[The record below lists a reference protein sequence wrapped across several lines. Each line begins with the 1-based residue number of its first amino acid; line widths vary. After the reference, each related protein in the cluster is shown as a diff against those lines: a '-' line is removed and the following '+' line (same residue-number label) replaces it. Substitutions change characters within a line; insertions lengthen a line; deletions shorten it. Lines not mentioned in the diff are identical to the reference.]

1 MSPPYCLKGTKAI
14 MQRLSNIDA
23 EALLVKTGVIENQP
37 ALRAAHR
44 LHEFYHPFEASE
56 LVEQFAQSEVEK
68 VQKSIA
74 GER

>member
-1 MSPPYCLKGTKAI
+1 MK
-14 MQRLSNIDA
+14 RLSNDEADKIISDLNIDDTTA
-23 EALLVKTGVIENQP
+23 PSLK
-37 ALRAAHR
+37 AAHR